1 MVLTSWGFRRKTRR
15 KLAGQMRDKFKSE
28 TFLKEFKAGDKVV
41 IRQNPMSQKGMP
53 YPRFLGAA
61 GIVMSQRGDAY
72 IVDVKVGSNTRELH
86 VRPEH
91 MKKM

>member
-28 TFLKEFKAGDKVV
+28 TFLKEFAVGDKVV
-41 IRQNPMSQKGMP
+41 VRQNPTSQKGMP
-53 YPRFLGAA
+53 YPRYLG
-61 GIVMSQRGDAY
+61 
-72 IVDVKVGSNTRELH
+72 KVGTVTGKRGSSYVIDVRTGGVVNELQ

-91 MKKM
+91 LRKM